1 MQVPDLRLKKKKKVT
16 AVKEQLGKDVN
27 IIFIDFYNNNTNM
40 SLPCIVSDKR
50 THTAF
55 GCIHII
61 MYSERRE
68 CCLAIV

>member
-55 GCIHII
+55 I
-61 MYSERRE
+61 
-68 CCLAIV
+68 